1 MIITFKCR
9 ETKRIFERNH
19 SLKLPL
25 SIQRIALR
33 KLLMLHAAVKL
44 NDLRIPPGNH
54 LEALQGNRKGQY
66 SIRINQQWRVCFIWK
81 EGYAE
86 EVEIIDYH

>member
-19 SLKLPL
+19 SSKLPL

-33 KLLMLHAAVKL
+33 KLLILHAAVELK
-44 NDLRIPPGNH
+44 DLKIPPGNH
-54 LEALQGNRKGQY
+54 LEALQGDRKGQH
-66 SIRINQQWRVCFIWK
+66 SIRINRQWRICFIWK

-86 EVEIIDYH
+86 NVEITDYH